1 MTWEEL
7 KERVYFVDGSLRD
20 IYVLDTNDED
30 MEKWSQYVNTNHV
43 VEFYD
48 SRVGQTTAAVSFH
61 AVLQTWTENDRESVM
76 ATIRIGAIT
85 INCFF
90 FDQSEIENDID
101 PKEFNSMKE
110 HDNLLAYMKD
120 VSKLLNKEVIL
131 THENAKEAILI
142 KVKGEEVWL
151 TNKNNL

>member
-1 MTWEEL
+1 MTWSEL

-20 IYVLDTNDED
+20 IYVLDINHDD
-30 MEKWSQYVNTNHV
+30 LEKWSQYVNTNHV

-48 SRVGQTTAAVSFH
+48 SRVGLTVDNVSFH
-61 AVLQTWTENDRESVM
+61 AVLQTWTEKERESVM
-76 ATIRIGAIT
+76 TTIRIGAIT

-90 FDQSEIENDID
+90 FDQNEIENDID
-101 PKEFNSMKE
+101 PKEFNSIQE
-110 HDNLLAYMKD
+110 HDSLVAYMKD

-142 KVKGEEVWL
+142 KVKGEEVWFG
-151 TNKNNL
+151 